1 MAERRATPPRA
12 TYRVQLQ
19 PEFTF
24 DDAAAIADYLA
35 ELGVSHLYCSPYLQ
49 AAPGSTHGYDV
60 VDHRHLNEE
69 LGGEEAY
76 ARLSARLEELAMGQV
91 LDIVPNH
98 MALSGERNAWWW
110 DVLENGP
117 SSQYASYFDINWRPS
132 EEKLANKVLVPVL
145 GDHYG
150 RVLEKGELQIER
162 RGGEFV
168 IRYYEEA
175 VPVSPRT
182 IDDLL
187 GSAAAACDNDELLF
201 LSGGFG
207 RLPHAAATDRA
218 SVTRRHRDK
227 EVLKR
232 HLARLCVDDAGARAA
247 VDEAVE
253 RTNQQ
258 PDLLDTLIER
268 QNYRLAYWRTA
279 GQELDYRRFFDIT
292 SLVGLRMEDPQ
303 VFNDTH
309 ALVLRLVQE
318 GKVHGLR
325 IDHPDGM
332 RDPVGYLD
340 RLAAATTRTY
350 TVVEKI
356 LEVDEHLRES
366 WPVAGTTGYDFLN
379 VVGGL
384 LVDEAAE
391 SAMTDLWVRF
401 AGGESQSF
409 EQLQRDCKWLAM
421 RTTLAADIER
431 LTALFVEVCEANRR
445 YRDYTRNELREAIRE
460 TIASFEVYRTYVRPG
475 APVHPEDVERIESAT
490 SSAMEHREDLDPMLF
505 ELLADVL
512 LLRVDGPAAT
522 ELSARFQQTSAAV
535 MAKGVEDTAFYR
547 YNRLVSLNE
556 VGGDP
561 SRFGV
566 PVETFHERMQARV
579 EKWPHAMLSTS
590 THDTKRSE
598 DVRARLALLSEIP
611 AEWESAVY
619 RWAHLNDR
627 HRREQLPDRNA
638 EYLLYQVLVG
648 AWPLQVGRVS
658 AYMEKA
664 SKEAK
669 VHTSWVSPNADYD
682 DALRSFAE
690 AAMADAG
697 FIADLEQFVEPLVG
711 HGRTNSLAQA
721 LIKLTAPGVP
731 DIYQGTEVWDLSLVD
746 PDNRRP
752 VDFALRRRVL
762 DEVAAGGVPAA
773 ISRADDGGPKL
784 LVVERALAL
793 RRTSSAL
800 RGDTAHDPLTFSG
813 EAAAHGIGYVRGG
826 EVAVVVP
833 RLPLS
838 LERDGGWRDTVISLP
853 SGMWRDVFTE
863 RTVEGGDVRVA
874 ELLRD
879 FPVALLQKG

>member
-1 MAERRATPPRA
+1 MPAARRAPRA

-19 PEFTF
+19 PAFTF
-24 DDAAAIADYLA
+24 DDAAAIVDYLA
-35 ELGVSHLYCSPYLQ
+35 ELGISHLYCSPYLQ

-60 VDHRHLNEE
+60 VDHRSLNAE
-69 LGGEEAY
+69 LGGEEAH
-76 ARLSARLEELAMGQV
+76 ARLSEALEAHGMGQV

-98 MALSGERNAWWW
+98 MALSGPRNAWWW

-117 SSQYASYFDINWRPS
+117 SSQYASYFDINWRPT
-132 EEKLANKVLVPVL
+132 EEKLANKVLVPIL

-150 RVLEKGELQIER
+150 RVLEKGELRLER

-168 IRYYEEA
+168 IRYYDEA

-187 GSAAAACDNDELLF
+187 AAAAATYDNDDLLF

-232 HLARLCVDDAGARAA
+232 QLAQLCESDEAARAA
-247 VDEAVE
+247 VDDAVA
-253 RTNQQ
+253 RTNEQ
-258 PDLLDTLIER
+258 PDLLDALIER
-268 QNYRLAYWRTA
+268 QNYRLALWRVA

-332 RDPVGYLD
+332 RDPAGYLE
-340 RLAAATTRTY
+340 RLAAATNGTY

-356 LEVDEHLRES
+356 LEVDEQLRES

-379 VVGGL
+379 VAGGL

-391 SAMTDLWVRF
+391 AQMTDVWVRF
-401 AGGESQSF
+401 AGGEF
-409 EQLQRDCKWLAM
+409 ADYEELTRDCKWLAM

-431 LTALFVEVCEANRR
+431 LVALFVDVCEANRR
-445 YRDYTRNELREAIRE
+445 YRDYTRNELREALRE
-460 TIASFEVYRTYVRPG
+460 TIAAFDVYRTYVRPH
-475 APVHPEDVERIESAT
+475 AVIEAEDIERVESAT
-490 SSAMEHREDLDPMLF
+490 RQAAERRDDLDPMVF

-512 LLRVDGPAAT
+512 LLRVEGSAAE

-561 SRFGV
+561 YRFGV
-566 PVETFHERMQARV
+566 SPDAFHERISERV
-579 EKWPHAMLSTS
+579 ERWPHAMLSSS

-611 AEWESAVY
+611 EEWESAVY
-619 RWAHLNDR
+619 RWAHLNDA
-627 HRREQLPDRNA
+627 HRTEGLPDRNA

-648 AWPLQVGRVS
+648 AWPLDVDRAT

-669 VHTSWVSPNADYD
+669 VHTSWVSSNAAYD
-682 DALRSFAE
+682 DALRR
-690 AAMADAG
+690 
-697 FIADLEQFVEPLVG
+697 FVEQALGDPDFVRDVDGFVAPLVD
-711 HGRTNSLAQA
+711 HGRTNSLAQT
-721 LIKLTAPGVP
+721 LVKLTAPGVP
-731 DIYQGTEVWDLSLVD
+731 DIYQGSEVWDLSLVD

-752 VDFALRRRVL
+752 VDYELRRSL
-762 DEVAAGGVPAA
+762 LGEVSSGGAAAA
-773 ISRADDGGPKL
+773 LARSEDGGPKM
-784 LVVERALAL
+784 LVVERTLGL
-793 RRTSSAL
+793 RRESAAL
-800 RGDTAHDPLTFSG
+800 NGDASYEPLTFG
-813 EAAAHGIGYVRGG
+813 GAAAGNAVGYLRGG
-826 EVAVVVP
+826 EIAVVVP
-833 RLPLS
+833 RLPVT
-838 LERDGGWRDTVISLP
+838 LERNGGWGDTRVSLP
-853 SGMWRDVFTE
+853 AGTWRNVFTGSALA
-863 RTVEGGDVRVA
+863 GGDLGVA
-874 ELLRD
+874 EVLAG
-879 FPVALLQKG
+879 FPVALLRKD